1 MSWPIIITLIVAAA
15 VLEPIILVWA
25 LLHFGW
31 GPLARS
37 YPAQPAD
44 DDAVTRS
51 FQSFRLGLINLGFCI
66 HVTVDERHLHLR
78 PAAVLRW
85 FGARAA
91 SIPWGSIR
99 IVKRSRPRPGGP
111 LRMAPSITA
120 RIDGR
125 TLAGPAWCL
134 ELAESAPEPQ
144 GGPKPANKDD

>member
-44 DDAVTRS
+44 DQAVTRS
-51 FQSFRLGLINLGFCI
+51 FQSFRMGLINLGFCI

-91 SIPWGSIR
+91 SIPWGSVE
-99 IVKRSRPRPGGP
+99 IVKRSRLG
-111 LRMAPSITA
+111 PSITA
-120 RIDGR
+120 KVDGR

-144 GGPKPANKDD
+144 GPPKPANKDD